1 MIVTPNCSTG
11 GAPAR
16 GWGALPVRSV
26 PLSSVPGMLTP
37 LKELLRGQDDH
48 RAAAEPAG
56 CGENCSRRPAACSV
70 LHSTLVV
77 GSAGGGQIRN
87 VSEISPGPGRWLK
100 RPACEP
106 PVSESSAKIFQRM
119 KAATRQQNRD
129 LALSAGKEPQRSCGS
144 DLILTPIQAQ
154 EGRRQKDRATA
165 EGWQRPPEVRGADIR
180 PGKELLCTYI
190 PEHQITKAVDPLV
203 LETPQKFFLRMKKKL
218 QQQKD
223 STPSNPTK
231 QSIPPSTTTEKPL
244 GKFAFPEQLG
254 SDPSEYLATDKD
266 GQDNFI
272 MEAVD
277 ADDELSQDTVINY
290 VNLNSTP
297 LKNGDELEKKWGNRG
312 EKQTEPHQDRRGLQ
326 ASNKQAAHGIEKML
340 ETNSLKP
347 FQCLCN
353 ITCISPKVHVPQK
366 QKAKEGSKVPLNK
379 PHTDQVAGETDKEK
393 NICLTSWRI
402 KVMDG
407 NTALCVVG
415 KPKDM
420 KDVVWHS
427 DAIMERIARNQV
439 KTSTGSIYLLEGK
452 INSALMRKE
461 GFPYRFIRRFTYGF
475 SQKWKE
481 YMEEFLE
488 ERRRKERKQNSA
500 ENEDEESDSVVGAD
514 VLKNGKDS
522 AGGVKTPEARN
533 TTYEVLPKNSE
544 NTFTTPNHNSILSD
558 QVLTRSGRLVKPP
571 LSFWCGQREFVDQD
585 LNVTIKY
592 GGTDYLSMLSSSK
605 KSQRRMSSTSKKN
618 KKKKLTKTTEEMSE
632 RQSKGKNNEKGVSS
646 KREAKSTGSSKARHF
661 ISNDDVSDSAVN
673 SAKTK
678 QLSVKLTPLNTRALN
693 KCSSRTPATSKENRE
708 AEHGELTVYQEAYKY
723 SLRSAQQRHRDKP
736 LTEEPSSKDEE
747 EESSEDIPLFVK
759 RKTKP
764 ILKPEIHNSK
774 ASSNCRRSQDDANR
788 VSCEPRTVKHMT
800 ATYNVLLRQ
809 SVPKSKDGSDLLE
822 GETPSTRSRTS
833 HLPDNA
839 VRTTN
844 RISLPRLIEPDTES
858 ESNEEAFHV
867 EEKDLKLSDRKTKY
881 KVADTAKPSAAKS
894 RESEREK
901 VQKPLQLFPRAGDAW
916 SEEELHKLYRQVVVL
931 FLQGKGSLG
940 HWEIHA
946 GGVATASFPKHRNG
960 FWVEVAMV
968 VGSRSAEECQQKY
981 AEQQATGSKMH
992 VRKATASG
1000 KSEQKDKKEPVTIT
1014 AKVGTLK
1021 RKQQMRDF
1029 LEHLP
1034 KDNHDDVFTATP
1046 FQNRKVKLPTFRGS
1060 QDDDDDAF
1068 ALTDN
1073 PITPSSAVV
1082 PMAKTPQCEHI
1093 SPGMLVPINRNDY
1106 DKYVF
1111 RMQKNTQ
1118 GSRGTWDN
1126 VKKKAGGVL
1135 GTPASRRTFPFHT
1148 SKYLPSFQAPSP
1160 NFYVATGLLG
1170 FPNLCLII
1178 FLQSVSHMHL
1188 SFLDLL

>member
-1 MIVTPNCSTG
+1 
-11 GAPAR
+11 
-16 GWGALPVRSV
+16 
-26 PLSSVPGMLTP
+26 
-37 LKELLRGQDDH
+37 
-48 RAAAEPAG
+48 
-56 CGENCSRRPAACSV
+56 
-70 LHSTLVV
+70 
-77 GSAGGGQIRN
+77 
-87 VSEISPGPGRWLK
+87 
-100 RPACEP
+100 
-106 PVSESSAKIFQRM
+106 M

-277 ADDELSQDTVINY
+277 ADDELSQDT
-290 VNLNSTP
+290 
-297 LKNGDELEKKWGNRG
+297 
-312 EKQTEPHQDRRGLQ
+312 
-326 ASNKQAAHGIEKML
+326 
-340 ETNSLKP
+340 
-347 FQCLCN
+347 
-353 ITCISPKVHVPQK
+353 
-366 QKAKEGSKVPLNK
+366 
-379 PHTDQVAGETDKEK
+379 K

-544 NTFTTPNHNSILSD
+544 NT
-558 QVLTRSGRLVKPP
+558 
-571 LSFWCGQREFVDQD
+571 W
-585 LNVTIKY
+585 
-592 GGTDYLSMLSSSK
+592 
-605 KSQRRMSSTSKKN
+605 
-618 KKKKLTKTTEEMSE
+618 
-632 RQSKGKNNEKGVSS
+632 KNNEKGVSS

-901 VQKPLQLFPRAGDAW
+901 VQKPLQLFPRA
-916 SEEELHKLYRQVVVL
+916 
-931 FLQGKGSLG
+931 
-940 HWEIHA
+940 
-946 GGVATASFPKHRNG
+946 
-960 FWVEVAMV
+960 
-968 VGSRSAEECQQKY
+968 
-981 AEQQATGSKMH
+981 
-992 VRKATASG
+992 
-1000 KSEQKDKKEPVTIT
+1000 DKKEPVTIT

-1126 VKKKAGGVL
+1126 VKKKVMSL
-1135 GTPASRRTFPFHT
+1135 VS
-1148 SKYLPSFQAPSP
+1148 L
-1160 NFYVATGLLG
+1160 NAT
-1170 FPNLCLII
+1170 
-1178 FLQSVSHMHL
+1178 
-1188 SFLDLL
+1188 

>member
-1 MIVTPNCSTG
+1 MYG
-11 GAPAR
+11 
-16 GWGALPVRSV
+16 
-26 PLSSVPGMLTP
+26 
-37 LKELLRGQDDH
+37 
-48 RAAAEPAG
+48 
-56 CGENCSRRPAACSV
+56 
-70 LHSTLVV
+70 
-77 GSAGGGQIRN
+77 
-87 VSEISPGPGRWLK
+87 
-100 RPACEP
+100 
-106 PVSESSAKIFQRM
+106 F
-119 KAATRQQNRD
+119 
-129 LALSAGKEPQRSCGS
+129 
-144 DLILTPIQAQ
+144 ILT
-154 EGRRQKDRATA
+154 
-165 EGWQRPPEVRGADIR
+165 
-180 PGKELLCTYI
+180 
-190 PEHQITKAVDPLV
+190 
-203 LETPQKFFLRMKKKL
+203 
-218 QQQKD
+218 
-223 STPSNPTK
+223 SS
-231 QSIPPSTTTEKPL
+231 
-244 GKFAFPEQLG
+244 
-254 SDPSEYLATDKD
+254 
-266 GQDNFI
+266 
-272 MEAVD
+272 
-277 ADDELSQDTVINY
+277 LS
-290 VNLNSTP
+290 
-297 LKNGDELEKKWGNRG
+297 
-312 EKQTEPHQDRRGLQ
+312 
-326 ASNKQAAHGIEKML
+326 
-340 ETNSLKP
+340 
-347 FQCLCN
+347 
-353 ITCISPKVHVPQK
+353 
-366 QKAKEGSKVPLNK
+366 
-379 PHTDQVAGETDKEK
+379 
-393 NICLTSWRI
+393 
-402 KVMDG
+402 
-407 NTALCVVG
+407 
-415 KPKDM
+415 
-420 KDVVWHS
+420 
-427 DAIMERIARNQV
+427 
-439 KTSTGSIYLLEGK
+439 
-452 INSALMRKE
+452 
-461 GFPYRFIRRFTYGF
+461 
-475 SQKWKE
+475 
-481 YMEEFLE
+481 
-488 ERRRKERKQNSA
+488 
-500 ENEDEESDSVVGAD
+500 
-514 VLKNGKDS
+514 
-522 AGGVKTPEARN
+522 
-533 TTYEVLPKNSE
+533 
-544 NTFTTPNHNSILSD
+544 
-558 QVLTRSGRLVKPP
+558 
-571 LSFWCGQREFVDQD
+571 
-585 LNVTIKY
+585 
-592 GGTDYLSMLSSSK
+592 
-605 KSQRRMSSTSKKN
+605 
-618 KKKKLTKTTEEMSE
+618 
-632 RQSKGKNNEKGVSS
+632 GKNNEKGVSS

-678 QLSVKLTPLNTRALN
+678 QLSVKLTPLNTGALN

-833 HLPDNA
+833 HLPDKA

-844 RISLPRLIEPDTES
+844 TISLPRLIEPDTES

-881 KVADTAKPSAAKS
+881 KVANTAKPSAAKS

-916 SEEELHKLYRQVVVL
+916 SEEELHKLCR
-931 FLQGKGSLG
+931 
-940 HWEIHA
+940 
-946 GGVATASFPKHRNG
+946 ATASFPKHRNG

-1000 KSEQKDKKEPVTIT
+1000 KSEQKVTIT

-1046 FQNRKVKLPTFRGS
+1046 FQNRKLPTFQGS

-1118 GSRGTWDN
+1118 GSRGTWAN
-1126 VKKKAGGVL
+1126 VKKKVMSL
-1135 GTPASRRTFPFHT
+1135 VS
-1148 SKYLPSFQAPSP
+1148 L
-1160 NFYVATGLLG
+1160 NAT
-1170 FPNLCLII
+1170 
-1178 FLQSVSHMHL
+1178 
-1188 SFLDLL
+1188 